1 MFASNGLAR
10 VWIGEQKKK
19 MKGTTKP
26 LMANLDITH
35 VGSVPETNTGH
46 RHKGLA
52 LSPGSPC
59 LQFCKQQAISKGIS
73 DQNLGAGKAGDAPM

>member
-10 VWIGEQKKK
+10 VWIGEQRKK

-26 LMANLDITH
+26 LMANLDIT
-35 VGSVPETNTGH
+35 
-46 RHKGLA
+46 
-52 LSPGSPC
+52 
-59 LQFCKQQAISKGIS
+59 LQFCKEQAISKGIS

>member
-10 VWIGEQKKK
+10 VWIGEQRKT

-35 VGSVPETNTGH
+35 VGSVPETN
-46 RHKGLA
+46 KGLA